1 MTVRTQPGS
10 ESPDSGVL
18 LSLYLSSARPVS
30 HVAFVFFRSYRSLVK
45 PQRARS
51 ASALHAGRNVVLALI
66 GCAPGSIAGEDS
78 SHCRVACRPR
88 GEVSH
93 LHQSFSAQNA
103 HETVVT
109 HPRHQRGQLA
119 GQIGDS
125 LPIRKQRFPKRIA
138 HSVLQLS
145 GKKSRIGSLHARRGR
160 QFSCRFPELLGR
172 SREHPWLECRRCERP
187 CTCNRR

>member
-10 ESPDSGVL
+10 ESPVSGVL

-51 ASALHAGRNVVLALI
+51 GSALHARRNVVVLI
-66 GCAPGSIAGEDS
+66 GCAPCSVAGEDP
-78 SHCRVACRPR
+78 SHCRVACRPCR
-88 GEVSH
+88 EVSH
-93 LHQSFSAQNA
+93 LHQSFPTQNA

-109 HPRHQRGQLA
+109 HARHQRGQLA

-145 GKKSRIGSLHARRGR
+145 GKKPRIGSLHARRRR
-160 QFSCRFPELLGR
+160 QFSCRFSKLLGR
-172 SREHPWLECRRCERP
+172 SREHPRLERRRCERP
-187 CTCNRR
+187 CTCNWR